1 MACFIPAVIEKPPE
15 ICLALYI
22 RERQVAI
29 NFQQALGTFES
40 ALRLRADRAEVLSAN
55 LANADTPNYK
65 ARDFDFHSALQNAQ
79 QQQASGGLHVTQNR
93 HLDAGIGNTPGGA
106 PLSYRTPSQPSID
119 GNTVDE
125 HIEHAEFM
133 ENSLEFQTA
142 FTLLNSRFKG
152 LISAI
157 RGE

>member
-1 MACFIPAVIEKPPE
+1 MAISFNE
-15 ICLALYI
+15 
-22 RERQVAI
+22 
-29 NFQQALGTFES
+29 ALGTYES
-40 ALRLRADRAEVLSAN
+40 ALTLRSKRAEILSSN
-55 LANADTPNYK
+55 LVNADTPNFK
-65 ARDFDFHSALQNAQ
+65 ARDFDFHSALKREIENNEMRG
-79 QQQASGGLHVTQNR
+79 SK
-93 HLDAGIGNTPGGA
+93 AGQSSDHGDHFTGA
-106 PLSYRTPSQPSID
+106 RLQYRVPTQPSID

-125 HIEHAEFM
+125 HLEHAQFM

>member
-1 MACFIPAVIEKPPE
+1 
-15 ICLALYI
+15 
-22 RERQVAI
+22 VAI
-29 NFQQALGTFES
+29 NFQQALGMSES
-40 ALRLRADRAEVLSAN
+40 ALRLRAQRAEVLSAN

-65 ARDFDFHSALQNAQ
+65 AKDFDFHAALQNAQ
-79 QQQASGGLHVTQNR
+79 QQQQQTRGGLMLTQDR
-93 HLDAGIGNTPGGA
+93 HIEGGGQSLPGVNMT
-106 PLSYRTPSQPSID
+106 YRTPTQPSID

-133 ENSLEFQTA
+133 ANSLEFQTA

>member
-1 MACFIPAVIEKPPE
+1 MT
-15 ICLALYI
+15 
-22 RERQVAI
+22 I
-29 NFQQALGTFES
+29 NFQNALGTFES
-40 ALRLRADRAEVLSAN
+40 ALRLRAERAEVLSAN

-65 ARDFDFHSALQNAQ
+65 ARDFDFHAALQNAQ
-79 QQQASGGLHVTQNR
+79 QQSTRGGLLTTQSR
-93 HLDAGIGNTPGGA
+93 HMDAGFGNSAGG
-106 PLSYRTPSQPSID
+106 PSLSYRTPTQPSID

-125 HIEHAEFM
+125 HIEHAAFM

-152 LISAI
+152 LVSAI

>member
-1 MACFIPAVIEKPPE
+1 
-15 ICLALYI
+15 
-22 RERQVAI
+22 VAI
-29 NFQQALGTFES
+29 NFQQALGMSES
-40 ALRLRADRAEVLSAN
+40 ALRLRAHRAEVLSAN

-65 ARDFDFHSALQNAQ
+65 AKDFDFHAALQSAQ
-79 QQQASGGLHVTQNR
+79 QQQSRGGLMLTQDR
-93 HLDAGIGNTPGGA
+93 HIEGGGQMLPGVNMT
-106 PLSYRTPSQPSID
+106 YRTPTQPSID

-133 ENSLEFQTA
+133 ANSLEFQTA

>member
-1 MACFIPAVIEKPPE
+1 MGFHPHN
-15 ICLALYI
+15 L
-22 RERQVAI
+22 
-29 NFQQALGTFES
+29 LGQ
-40 ALRLRADRAEVLSAN
+40 RL
-55 LANADTPNYK
+55 
-65 ARDFDFHSALQNAQ
+65 Q
-79 QQQASGGLHVTQNR
+79 QQQASGGLHITQNR
-93 HLDAGIGNTPGGA
+93 HLDSAIGNTPGGA